1 MSSPAARITAT
12 QRGIFLFWVP
22 LAAQWLMMALEGPFL
37 AAIIARMGEP
47 AFNLAAYGV
56 SFALAIL
63 IESPVIMLMSASTA
77 LVEDG
82 ESYRRLRNFSN
93 ALNAGSTALLLL
105 VLVPPVYDFLMR
117 GMLGLPE
124 PVVELVYVSL
134 WLLLPW
140 PAAIGYR
147 RFLHG
152 VLIRAG
158 LTRRVAYGT
167 MLRLVGVTAAAV
179 LLYVL
184 TDLPGAWVGAASLS
198 AGVCTEA
205 VAARFMAAGVVRGL
219 LAGTVTLGERAS
231 GVTTAP
237 LAHRSA
243 TAASA
248 TLADAGAEAGAGAE
262 DVAAAAAAADAAQ
275 DAAAA
280 TAADAAQDVA
290 AAAPAEDAAQDAPDV
305 PDPGA
310 ALDGG
315 ASGDASGRAGEG
327 FADRASGAPGYGEI
341 ARFYYPLALT
351 SFIALTVHPMLT
363 FFMGRA
369 PMPVESLAVFPVV
382 HGLTFLFRA
391 AGFSFQEAVIA
402 LSGRRFEHVVPL
414 ARFGVMMALATSGG
428 MAVVAFTPLAA
439 VWFEVVSGLPPEL
452 SVFAVAPAR
461 LAMLLP
467 AAAVLLAFQQA
478 VLVQARSTRSI
489 TWATVL
495 EVVTI
500 AALFA
505 GLGRTGMVGANA
517 AMIALVAGRLAGN
530 AYLMLP
536 MRRALRAS

>member
-105 VLVPPVYDFLMR
+105 VLVPPVYDFLMH

-231 GVTTAP
+231 GAATAP

-243 TAASA
+243 TAAPGA
-248 TLADAGAEAGAGAE
+248 LAEAGAGGE
-262 DVAAAAAAADAAQ
+262 DLAAAAAAAEAAQ

-280 TAADAAQDVA
+280 AAADAAQDVA
-290 AAAPAEDAAQDAPDV
+290 AAAPAEDAAQDAPV
-305 PDPGA
+305 APDPGA

-315 ASGDASGRAGEG
+315 ASGDASGPAGEG
-327 FADRASGAPGYGEI
+327 VRDRVSGAPGYGEI

-402 LSGRRFEHVVPL
+402 LSGRRFEHVAPL
-414 ARFGVMMALATSGG
+414 ARFGVTMALATSGG

-461 LAMLLP
+461 VAVLLP

-536 MRRALRAS
+536 MRRALRTS

>member
-37 AAIIARMGEP
+37 AAIIARMGDP

-105 VLVPPVYDFLMR
+105 VLAPPAYNVLMR
-117 GMLGLPE
+117 SMLGLPE
-124 PVVELVYVSL
+124 PVVDLVYVSL

-167 MLRLVGVTAAAV
+167 MLRLVGMTAAAV

-184 TDLPGAWVGAASLS
+184 TDLPGAWVGAAALS

-205 VAARFMAAGVVRGL
+205 VAARFMAAGVVSGL
-219 LAGTVTLGERAS
+219 LAGTVTLGERAA
-231 GVTTAP
+231 GTTTAP

-243 TAASA
+243 RAAPGA
-248 TLADAGAEAGAGAE
+248 LAEAGPEAGAGAE
-262 DVAAAAAAADAAQ
+262 DVAASEMAADAG
-275 DAAAA
+275 AAIAEAADEGAA
-280 TAADAAQDVA
+280 T
-290 AAAPAEDAAQDAPDV
+290 ESIGGGV
-305 PDPGA
+305 PDRA
-310 ALDGG
+310 A
-315 ASGDASGRAGEG
+315 
-327 FADRASGAPGYGEI
+327 GAPGYGEI

-402 LSGRRFEHVVPL
+402 LSGRRFEHIGPL

-452 SVFAVAPAR
+452 SRFAIVPAR
-461 LAMLLP
+461 LAVLLP

-500 AALFA
+500 AVLFIA
-505 GLGRTGMVGANA
+505 LGRTGMVGANA

-530 AYLMLP
+530 AFLMLP
-536 MRRALRAS
+536 MRRALEAR